1 MEIQKDKKKHT
12 FLFDFDFRFI
22 LQSERERKVWVKKCH
37 KFAGTWFRLVPP
49 LRQGQLKLFDLESSL
64 INSPA
69 AVNMQLLFLDYTYI
83 YI

>member
-1 MEIQKDKKKHT
+1 MEIQTEKNNTHFSLTLT
-12 FLFDFDFRFI
+12 FVSFCKV
-22 LQSERERKVWVKKCH
+22 RELCVKKCH
-37 KFAGTWFRLVPP
+37 KFAGTRFRLVPP
-49 LRQGQLKLFDLESSL
+49 LRQGQLKLFDLKSSL